1 MTRQRKKRICLRLPA
16 QYVLELRCLPTPMS
30 RAVDECLC
38 DLVHALQCGRLTMAE
53 RATLQCQMPHT
64 NDTISCNYRLNA
76 SAIEY
81 LQFNGFCVSTCIKY
95 ALNKMLHT

>member
-1 MTRQRKKRICLRLPA
+1 MTRTRKKRICLRLPA

-38 DLVHALQCGRLTMAE
+38 DLVHAIQCGKLTMAE
-53 RATLQCQMPHT
+53 RAMLQGQMAHT
-64 NDTISCNYRLNA
+64 NDTISCNYRLNS

-81 LQFNGFCVSTCIKY
+81 LQFNGYCVSTCIKY
-95 ALNKMLHT
+95 ALHKMLHT